1 VLVRKRFAAVLG
13 TLVMAF
19 GIVIATASP
28 ASAYEIEY
36 AVDVDWNTDHRKECT
51 RDTAVM
57 PGEACVQPV
66 GDDIWVRDLATNGMA
81 VAVYWDDLDSAR
93 AGKCVDNLGAAKAWT
108 MCNKDWTDG
117 HTIRW
122 RFAWEYNPG
131 EWYVT
136 DDYWDTKI

>member
-1 VLVRKRFAAVLG
+1 MRKRFAAVLG

-28 ASAYEIEY
+28 AAAYEINY
-36 AVDVDWNTDHRKECT
+36 SVDVDWNTDHPKECT
-51 RDTAVM
+51 RDTTAIGA
-57 PGEACVQPV
+57 GEGCVQPV
-66 GDDIWVRDLATNGMA
+66 GDYIWVRDLDANGMA
-81 VAVYWDDLDSAR
+81 VALYWDDLDSAR
-93 AGKCVDNLGAAKAWT
+93 AGKCIDTLGEAKAWT
-108 MCNKDWTDG
+108 MCNKDWTEG

-131 EWYVT
+131 YWYIT